1 MTLKEIK
8 DYIKGATLI
17 AQEKLSDE
25 EIKDFRNMAY
35 YLVKNYYFS
44 KSIRNITTSDLD
56 LLLDNLVVNNEII
69 TIDNIYDYSVIDL
82 GYYYY
87 NQVIDRDKKLLL
99 NFYNINGDLKNC
111 KIAFTKNYN
120 AL

>member
-1 MTLKEIK
+1 MTLQEIRE
-8 DYIKGATLI
+8 YIKGASLI
-17 AQEKLSDE
+17 YENNLEAN
-25 EIKDFRNMAY
+25 EINDFKNMAF

-44 KSIRNITTSDLD
+44 KSIRNITPSDLD
-56 LLLDNLVVNNEII
+56 LLLDNLVVNNEIV
-69 TIDNIYDYSVIDL
+69 TINNICDYSVIDL
-82 GYYYY
+82 DYYYY

-120 AL
+120 IL